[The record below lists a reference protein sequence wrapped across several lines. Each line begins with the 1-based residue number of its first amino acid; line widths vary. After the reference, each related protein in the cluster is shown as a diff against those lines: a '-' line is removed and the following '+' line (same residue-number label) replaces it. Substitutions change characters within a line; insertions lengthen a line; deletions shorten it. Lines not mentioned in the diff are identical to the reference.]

1 MQSRIIFI
9 IFSVLFL
16 ANFAIGQDTLA
27 GNYDNLKIATGA
39 HVIKEVIRVK
49 GSFEVA
55 AGAKIEFIDAGMI
68 VCEGSITIKGVQN
81 NIEFFGKKNLEGVGI
96 LIKNIDSSKV
106 VINNATFRNLQ
117 LPLLFDFGWKRDN
130 VEISDNIF
138 SNNIGKISVLQVLNP
153 PFNFNTDSAFISFK
167 VVNNLFT
174 GNNAGIYFEDL
185 RSDHV
190 DIEISNNTFANNLVF
205 GFKNYNISTN
215 YIYGRADQVH
225 TRYTSKIENNSFVK
239 NFLVD
244 NISDTI
250 VHSANFGIYGSEK
263 LFNIGNNH
271 WGSVTKDIIT
281 KGFYDQSINYSSPKL
296 EYEPFLT
303 VPKETNPAHIYSMKN
318 GDNSTEFQDTLT
330 IRDQLKS
337 VILVSNK
344 KVNYSKATIN
354 YSYFKKD
361 STMERIDTLLT
372 FSPQDINATTS
383 KLDITKTVASQ
394 RRIGYYTIKGITGSN
409 NEIVPDIRIGYQ
421 AFLLDYRKH
430 KLFVDS
436 LKMKKDTVAPK
447 PKELDSVKNQF
458 QKLETPQKSRI
469 ELGLLAGGT
478 IFTGTISNPSLL
490 NNEMNILFGLN
501 IGYTMYSNLS
511 ASLTIMSSKLSNA
524 DYNSSNN
531 EQLARGMSF
540 STSILGISPALNF
553 DFVDNRLYTKA
564 RRFRPSI
571 GVGFDFISF
580 TPTSL
585 FKNKIYNLQP
595 LGTGGQLID
604 SLKAPYSTMALG
616 YFLNLKLKYQINRFN
631 SVGLFFTIHKSLS
644 DYLDDVGPD
653 EYPTVSSI
661 LANGKKYP
669 DAEAAAAAVYFSNP
683 TARAI
688 SPGQLRSSPN
698 TSKDGFIN
706 FGFFYAR
713 KLFK

>member
-9 IFSVLFL
+9 IFSVFFL
-16 ANFAIGQDTLA
+16 ANVAIGQDTLA

-39 HVIKEVIRVK
+39 HVIKDVIRVK
-49 GSFEVA
+49 GTFEVA
-55 AGAKIEFIDAGMI
+55 AGAKIEFIDAGLI

-96 LIKNIDSSKV
+96 VIKNIDSSNV

-130 VEISDNIF
+130 IEISDNIF
-138 SNNIGKISVLQVLNP
+138 SDNTGKISVLQVLNP
-153 PFNFNTDSAFISFK
+153 PFNFNTDSASISFK

-174 GNNAGIYFEDL
+174 GNSAGIYFEDL

-225 TRYTSKIENNSFVK
+225 TRFSSKIENNSFVK

-263 LFNIGNNH
+263 LFNIGNNY
-271 WGSVTKDIIT
+271 WGSVEKDAII

-430 KLFVDS
+430 KIFVDS
-436 LKMKKDTVAPK
+436 LKIKKDTVPK
-447 PKELDSVKNQF
+447 IPKELDSVKNQF

-469 ELGLLAGGT
+469 EIGLLGGGT
-478 IFTGTISNPSLL
+478 IFTGTISNPSIL

-531 EQLARGMSF
+531 EQIARGMSF
-540 STSILGISPALNF
+540 STSILGISPALNY

-564 RRFRPSI
+564 KRFRPSI

-653 EYPTVSSI
+653 EYPTVSNI
-661 LANGKKYP
+661 LANSKKYP
-669 DAEAAAAAVYFSNP
+669 DADAAAAAVYFSNP
-683 TARAI
+683 TTKPI

-698 TSKDGFIN
+698 ASKDGFIN

>member
-9 IFSVLFL
+9 IFSVFFL
-16 ANFAIGQDTLA
+16 TNLAIGQDTLA
-27 GNYDNLKIATGA
+27 GNYANLKIATGP
-39 HVIKEVIRVK
+39 HVVKDVIIVK
-49 GSFEVA
+49 GAFEVA

-68 VCEGSITIKGVQN
+68 VCEGSIVIKGVQN

-117 LPLLFDFGWKRDN
+117 LPLLFDFGWKRDDI
-130 VEISDNIF
+130 EISDNVF
-138 SNNIGKISVLQVLNP
+138 SNNTGKISVLQVLNP
-153 PFNFNTDSAFISFK
+153 PFNFNTDSTTISFK
-167 VVNNLFT
+167 VINNLFT

-185 RSDHV
+185 KSDHV
-190 DIEISNNTFANNLVF
+190 EIEISNNTFANNLVF

-225 TRYTSKIENNSFVK
+225 TRFNPKIENNSFVK

-263 LFNIGNNH
+263 TVNVNNNY
-271 WGSVTKDIIT
+271 WGSVAKDIIT
-281 KGFYDQSINYSSPKL
+281 RGFYDQTLNYSSPKL

-303 VPKETNPAHIYSMKN
+303 LPKETNPAHIYSMKN

-436 LKMKKDTVAPK
+436 LKIKKDTVAPK

-469 ELGLLAGGT
+469 EIGLLAGGT

-490 NNEMNILFGLN
+490 NNEMNILMGVN
-501 IGYTMYSNLS
+501 INYTMYSNLS

-631 SVGLFFTIHKSLS
+631 SVGLFFTIHKSMS

-653 EYPTVSSI
+653 EYPTVSNI
-661 LANGKKYP
+661 LANGKKYA
-669 DAEAAAAAVYFSNP
+669 DADAAAAAVYFSNP
-683 TARAI
+683 TTKPI

-698 TSKDGFIN
+698 ASKDGFIN

>member
-1 MQSRIIFI
+1 MQRRIIFI
-9 IFSVLFL
+9 IFSVFFL

-153 PFNFNTDSAFISFK
+153 PFNFNTDSASISFK

-215 YIYGRADQVH
+215 YIYGRADQVN
-225 TRYTSKIENNSFVK
+225 TRYSSKIENNSFVK

-263 LFNIGNNH
+263 LFNIANNY

-296 EYEPFLT
+296 EYEPFLS
-303 VPKETNPAHIYSMKN
+303 VPKENNPAHIYSMKN

-458 QKLETPQKSRI
+458 QKLEAPQKSRI

-501 IGYTMYSNLS
+501 INYTMYSNLS

-604 SLKAPYSTMALG
+604 SLKAPYSTLALG